1 MIRISIQKSTGKIIE
16 MQSGGETEDQE
27 LASTRLEALKQNAIN
42 SGFVESDI
50 EVKWISEQ
58 DYAEIEEA
66 QKEPLSY
73 YEARKLAYP
82 SVADQL
88 DTIFH
93 SGLDAWKA
101 KIQAIKTAHPKDI

>member
-1 MIRISIQKSTGKIIE
+1 MNRISIQKSTGKIIE
-16 MQSGGETEDQE
+16 MQSGGDTEDTV
-27 LASTRLEALKQNAIN
+27 LANARLETLKQNAITN
-42 SGFVESDI
+42 GFVESDI

-58 DYAEIEEA
+58 DYADLEEA

-88 DTIFH
+88 DTIYH
-93 SGLDAWKA
+93 SGIDAWKA
-101 KIQAIKTAHPKDI
+101 EIQAVKLAYPKDI